1 MENNFTARILRD
13 DKSDNDVD
21 VNKENEIKDDVYTK
35 SNETNVNEIEVD
47 VKNENPSI
55 DKKDVDNSIDNLKN
69 EDEKKDVDYSNPD
82 ESIINNIDDVKEDSS
97 EVTDT
102 DNSVNADNDDDDV
115 DDSTLLEYLNERYNK
130 EYKDINDIFSEKTSD
145 NIELSDSVKK
155 FLEFEKETGRGIEDF
170 VEFSKDLSKLSD
182 DEKIIRYIKSE
193 NPNFDKEDLEFE
205 MDEYTINDEYDDDRD
220 KKRKK
225 VERKKILSKAN
236 RYLNDYKEKYGTKL
250 ESNDVKIPDDYEEL
264 KFKLDDI
271 RKKEE
276 ELNSVNQ
283 KNYDYFINESKKLFN
298 KDFKGFEFDLS
309 DKKQVYK
316 PSDVDSVFKK
326 QSDINNFIREHI
338 DKNGRIKDVNKY
350 HKSISMAMNPDK
362 MAKYF
367 YEQGATDALLKVK
380 GKSENVGKNVRTSE
394 SKTNNTSGYSF
405 KLTN

>member
-309 DKKQVYK
+309 
-316 PSDVDSVFKK
+316 
-326 QSDINNFIREHI
+326 
-338 DKNGRIKDVNKY
+338 
-350 HKSISMAMNPDK
+350 
-362 MAKYF
+362 
-367 YEQGATDALLKVK
+367 
-380 GKSENVGKNVRTSE
+380 
-394 SKTNNTSGYSF
+394 
-405 KLTN
+405 